1 MHAMNVRPTTWRK
14 AVKSV
19 AIGAILLLAHVNAAF
34 AVRTPFGIATPDSS
48 GPAFNGPLGGL
59 FAWVAL
65 RQAEFYK
72 VLTAALS
79 SLKDSGHAFW
89 LLAAVSFLYGIFH
102 AVGPGHG
109 KSVITSYLLVARQT
123 ARRGIVISFAAG
135 LMQALTAI
143 TVVLV
148 AAVILKA
155 TAIGMTQTTDWFL
168 IFSYAL
174 VAAVG
179 AWLLWTKAT
188 GRGHYH
194 GHVHDHEVYE
204 HHDHDH
210 PGHAHGH
217 AGQDHHD
224 HPPARPTHA
233 HKHADQHFA
242 GLQPTGTVA
251 LVVQEDASCGHSH
264 APDPRLLA
272 QPLTLSRAWAA
283 ILAVG
288 IRPCSGAIIV
298 LVFALSQGLLLAG
311 IASVLVMALGTS
323 ITVSSLAIMAVS
335 AKDVALRFAKAD
347 SAITERVVRVLEIC
361 AAGFVMLL
369 GLTLLGGALAGGLP
383 GS

>member
-1 MHAMNVRPTTWRK
+1 MSAITRRSIAWRQ
-14 AVKSV
+14 ALRT
-19 AIGAILLLAHVNAAF
+19 AALGAALLLANAGSAF

-48 GPAFNGPLGGL
+48 SAGFNGPLGGL
-59 FAWVAL
+59 FVWVAL
-65 RQAEFYK
+65 RQSEFYRA
-72 VLTAALS
+72 LTAALQ
-79 SLKDSGHAFW
+79 SLKHSGHAFFW
-89 LLAAVSFLYGIFH
+89 LAGVSFLYGIFH

-109 KSVITSYLLVARQT
+109 KSVITSYLLVTRQT

-135 LMQALTAI
+135 LTQAATAI
-143 TVVLV
+143 AVVLG

-179 AWLLWTKAT
+179 AWLLWSKAT
-188 GRGHYH
+188 GRGHHHH
-194 GHVHDHEVYE
+194 GHAHEHAAHDHHDHAHDHAAHDHHDHAHVHAAHVHDHD
-204 HHDHDH
+204 DHGIAALH
-210 PGHAHGH
+210 P
-217 AGQDHHD
+217 AG
-224 HPPARPTHA
+224 AAALT
-233 HKHADQHFA
+233 ADA
-242 GLQPTGTVA
+242 A
-251 LVVQEDASCGHSH
+251 CGHSH
-264 APDPRLLA
+264 APAPRLLT

-298 LVFALSQGLLLAG
+298 LVFALSQRLLLAG

-323 ITVSSLAIMAVS
+323 LTVSSLAILAVS

-347 SAITERVVRVLEIC
+347 SAMTERVVRVLEIC
-361 AAGFVMLL
+361 VAGFVMLL